1 MNTINRS
8 RLTRQRRAILDLL
21 KGTRAH
27 PTADEIY
34 AAVRKDLPNI
44 SKGTVYRNLQ
54 VLIESGEAAV
64 LDIRGSLSR
73 YEIRRESHYHFRCQ
87 ACGRVIDIDEPVDPG
102 LDDKVSRKTG
112 FVVSGHQIEFR
123 GWCAICRQ
131 PSQNIYKES

>member
-1 MNTINRS
+1 MNTVNRS

-21 KGTRAH
+21 KSTRAH
-27 PTADEIY
+27 PTADDIY
-34 AAVRKDLPNI
+34 DEVRKDLPNI

-54 VLIESGEAAV
+54 VLIDRGEAAV

-73 YEIRRESHYHFRCQ
+73 YELRRGSHCHFRCQ
-87 ACGRVIDIDEPVDPG
+87 ACERVIDIDEPVDPG
-102 LDDKVSRKTG
+102 LDAKVSRETG

-131 PSQNIYKES
+131 PSQNTNKES

>member
-1 MNTINRS
+1 MNTDNRS

-21 KGTRAH
+21 KSTRAH

-34 AAVRKDLPNI
+34 EEVRKDLPNI

-54 VLIESGEAAV
+54 VLIDSGEAAV
-64 LDIRGSLSR
+64 LDIRGTLSR
-73 YEIRRESHYHFRCQ
+73 YELRRESHCHFRCQ

-102 LDDKVSRKTG
+102 FDDKVSRETG

-131 PSQNIYKES
+131 PSQNTYKES

>member
-1 MNTINRS
+1 MNTVNGS

-21 KGTRAH
+21 KSTRAH

-34 AAVRKDLPNI
+34 EAVRKDLPNI

-54 VLIESGEAAV
+54 VLIDSGEVAI
-64 LDIRGSLSR
+64 LDIRGTLSR
-73 YEIRRESHYHFRCQ
+73 YENRRESHYHFRCQ

-131 PSQNIYKES
+131 PSQNIYKEL